1 MFPLVTGL
9 RGAEAV
15 CKDGRASLHSSL
27 YRAAMGH
34 QRGMGTIRER
44 RPGVWEIRV
53 AVGTHPVTGRT
64 TQRSVTFHG
73 DECDARAY
81 ASELAAE
88 AVARRTITMPAPMIT
103 VAAVLSRWLDADQ
116 PWKPSTYVGYRSN
129 AGFLQRDAIGGV
141 RVATL
146 SPRLIRAAF
155 ARWEADGGTSSVIAG
170 RFRVL
175 RSAIGWAYDERI
187 IDDHPIR
194 TMRGPARPEHRRP
207 IAHDD
212 LTALLRTAE
221 ERLLEALA
229 NDTGAGRTRHR
240 RHMAEQDL
248 LLVRLAADSGA
259 RRGELVALQFS
270 DFDDRVRAHLP
281 CHVRRC
287 AHDTEVRARSTP
299 HPRRIHSPPGGAAP
313 SRLAPTRRI
322 GSGPL
327 GVQWQYRPHQADDG
341 QWARPPLCEA
351 RWSCRSTLRV
361 ASSAP
366 TQRGVLPRRAGR
378 DPPGAGPA
386 RTRRPLDDVTGVR
399 LCDPATGPGR
409 RRCHRRPPHVGR
421 TRSGWHQDLA
431 GSVVDQPPTTIQ
443 YRSID
448 ISSHGG
454 GEHGTGVDG
463 DQVDVVAVSQ
473 LVGRGI
479 RRVVGDN
486 Q

>member
-1 MFPLVTGL
+1 
-9 RGAEAV
+9 
-15 CKDGRASLHSSL
+15 
-27 YRAAMGH
+27 
-34 QRGMGTIRER
+34 MGTIRER

-194 TMRGPARPEHRRP
+194 TMRGPARPEPRRP

-270 DFDDRVRAHLP
+270 DFDDRVLHISRAMSDGVLTTPKSGHGRHLTLGASTAHLAARL
-281 CHVRRC
+281 HLDW
-287 AHDTEVRARSTP
+287 HQRAASALGPWVFSGSTDHTRP
-299 HPRRIHSPPGGAAP
+299 MTVSGLGHRFAKLAGAAGVP
-313 SRLAPTRRI
+313 SASLHRLRHSVASFLVARGEILQAQAR
-322 GSGPL
+322 L
-327 GVQWQYRPHQADDG
+327 GHAD
-341 QWARPPLCEA
+341 P
-351 RWSCRSTLRV
+351 STTLREYAYAIPLQDRDV
-361 ASSAP
+361 ADAIDDHL
-366 TQRGVLPRRAGR
+366 TWVER
-378 DPPGAGPA
+378 DPDGT
-386 RTRRPLDDVTGVR
+386 RTLRD
-399 LCDPATGPGR
+399 
-409 RRCHRRPPHVGR
+409 
-421 TRSGWHQDLA
+421 RS
-431 GSVVDQPPTTIQ
+431 
-443 YRSID
+443 
-448 ISSHGG
+448 
-454 GEHGTGVDG
+454 
-463 DQVDVVAVSQ
+463 
-473 LVGRGI
+473 
-479 RRVVGDN
+479 
-486 Q
+486 